1 MQSHSDGNL
10 FLLRRLYD
18 ITGSFVFCT
27 DELCEFGAGAEARR
41 SAAGR
46 TPADRHAQRPS
57 ACCCPCATRNQCH
70 AYAAGNDHRSTD
82 THYHQGR
89 WRRCA
94 NYASDHDR
102 SRPHF
107 IGARYTSQSADESID
122 AVASMSD
129 DGNNRR
135 AKWSASKCKSECK
148 SQFKSEFDESRFHE
162 SGRNE
167 SNYSSTANDFN
178 SNNSNSNQSVSDELW
193 HAMPAGRRA
202 GNRSAAFDV
211 RSDKAKSC

>member
-1 MQSHSDGNL
+1 
-10 FLLRRLYD
+10 
-18 ITGSFVFCT
+18 
-27 DELCEFGAGAEARR
+27 
-41 SAAGR
+41 
-46 TPADRHAQRPS
+46 
-57 ACCCPCATRNQCH
+57 
-70 AYAAGNDHRSTD
+70 
-82 THYHQGR
+82 
-89 WRRCA
+89 
-94 NYASDHDR
+94 
-102 SRPHF
+102 
-107 IGARYTSQSADESID
+107 
-122 AVASMSD
+122 MSD